1 MRFSTLHVF
10 VCLAAAAVASP
21 TDMSV
26 DSLQARNMWTSPAR
40 RDVFVKGDAIAK
52 RESHEHELLARE
64 LEELAVHEE
73 AQLEER
79 NFEELRARYFD
90 ELAKREWKEF
100 EARDIESRE
109 PLAFNG
115 LSKRDPQFNIGSF
128 ITNLRTQL
136 ANGRFGANATANA
149 NTGTGNTGT
158 GATTNANAGLGGF
171 AGLGGGASAR
181 ISSALSRLGF
191 NFRRGEI
198 DEVFALYGFPT
209 GEDSLTISKRDPQ
222 FNIGSFIT
230 NLRAQIANGR
240 FGANATANANTGA
253 GNTGNTGTTTN
264 ANAGLG
270 GFSGLGGGASARISS
285 ALSRL
290 GFNFRRGEFDESSAE
305 PFQLETFVKSK
316 RSELV

>member
-1 MRFSTLHVF
+1 
-10 VCLAAAAVASP
+10 
-21 TDMSV
+21 
-26 DSLQARNMWTSPAR
+26 MWTSPAR
-40 RDVFVKGDAIAK
+40 RDVFVQGDALVK

-64 LEELAVHEE
+64 LEELADHEE
-73 AQLEER
+73 AELEER

-100 EARDIESRE
+100 ASRDIESRE

-128 ITNLRTQL
+128 ITNLRTQI
-136 ANGRFGANATANA
+136 ANGRLGANATANA

-158 GATTNANAGLGGF
+158 GSTTNANAFGGF
-171 AGLGGGASAR
+171 SGLGGGASAR

-191 NFRRGEI
+191 NFRRGEL
-198 DEVFALYGFPT
+198 DELVDAFT
-209 GEDSLTISKRDPQ
+209 TDDSLTISKRDPQ

-240 FGANATANANTGA
+240 FGANATANANTG
-253 GNTGNTGTTTN
+253 TGNTGTGAATN
-264 ANAGLG
+264 TNAGLG
-270 GFSGLGGGASARISS
+270 GFAGLGGGASSRISS

-290 GFNFRRGEFDESSAE
+290 GFNFRRGEFDERSAE